1 MGLYDVDFHDW
12 LMEQADAIKRRSANE
27 LDWDNLAEEVE
38 SLGRSQRASLH
49 SRLKR
54 IVQHVLRWEHQ
65 PQRRTYGW
73 KLTIREQRLA
83 VEDLLELSPSLKS
96 SIEDMFPK
104 AYVSGRL
111 AALLETGMDER
122 AIPEEP
128 AFSLAEALEPDWPP
142 GLLTWEPEPGR

>member
-38 SLGRSQRASLH
+38 SLGRSQRSSLR
-49 SRLKR
+49 SRLKQ
-54 IVQHVLRWEHQ
+54 IVQHVLKWEHQ
-65 PQRRTYGW
+65 PERRTYGW
-73 KLTIREQRLA
+73 KLTINEQRQA

-96 SIEDMFPK
+96 SVGDMFPK
-104 AYVSGRL
+104 AYASGRRE
-111 AALLETGMDER
+111 ALLETGLDEG
-122 AIPEEP
+122 AIPEGPE
-128 AFSLAEALEPDWPP
+128 FTLTEALDPNWPP